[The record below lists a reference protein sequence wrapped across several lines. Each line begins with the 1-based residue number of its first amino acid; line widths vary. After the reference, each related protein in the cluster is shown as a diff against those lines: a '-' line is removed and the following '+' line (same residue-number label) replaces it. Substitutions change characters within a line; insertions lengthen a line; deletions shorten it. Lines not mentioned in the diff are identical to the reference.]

1 MNACRQIAAT
11 EKEQPE
17 MLQIDSWE
25 VNLRRHTAQAGGFVV
40 RFTPHARST
49 FCGMDGCRDD
59 EGTVWIGSA
68 SPNGQHI
75 RDEMMRTR
83 LIRDAATAYRKA
95 MIQHAAIFRK
105 SA

>member
-1 MNACRQIAAT
+1 
-11 EKEQPE
+11 

-49 FCGMDGCRDD
+49 FCGLDGCRDD

-68 SPNGQHI
+68 SPAGQWI
-75 RDEMMRTR
+75 RDDMMRTR
-83 LIRDAATAYRKA
+83 LIQDAAAAYRRA
-95 MIQHAAIFRK
+95 LIQRNEILQRA
-105 SA
+105 